1 MFLPLKPSGI
11 SPQRGGFPISGL
23 AASEPVVAYPD
34 EPLRIVLNRMAA
46 TGLTRFPVVQRGEG
60 CELTGI
66 IGLQD
71 LLKARELSLDE
82 EHHRERVLR
91 LRLPPSLRWRWPG
104 RNQPSDG
111 AGTNPDAN

>member
-1 MFLPLKPSGI
+1 
-11 SPQRGGFPISGL
+11 
-23 AASEPVVAYPD
+23 VAYPD
-34 EPLRIVLNRMAA
+34 EPLRIVVNRMAA

-71 LLKARELSLDE
+71 LLKAREMSLDD

-104 RNQPSDG
+104 REQPSDDAG
-111 AGTNPDAN
+111 ANSRN